1 MFASLKKDLE
11 PFARGL
17 AKELSVRIPPSRLE
31 KQRGK
36 DKSLDS
42 AITRAMDH
50 VSLSAANF
58 RRSNKVGLLKRLLL
72 TRSFQAEMSSHG
84 FDGDFIREVTF
95 VLVRAL
101 TSEKQ

>member
-1 MFASLKKDLE
+1 MFASLRKDLE

-17 AKELSVRIPPSRLE
+17 AKELSVRVPPARLE

-42 AITRAMDH
+42 AIARAMDH

-58 RRSNKVGLLKRLLL
+58 RRHHKVGLLKRLLL
-72 TRSFQAEMSSHG
+72 TRSFQSEMTTHG
-84 FDGDFIREVTF
+84 FESDFIREATF

-101 TSEKQ
+101 TTEKQ